1 MIAVQVLNGL
11 MEGMMLFL
19 IASGLTLIFGIT
31 RIVNFAHGSFYM
43 LGAFLTYQTMP
54 YLAPDT
60 AGGFALAVL
69 VAAVTVAVLGMA
81 FEVLVLRRIYGA
93 DDSLQLII
101 TLALVLVIRD
111 VVRAIW
117 GPSNVTVP
125 MPADLSGALQVGG
138 SYFPVFQL
146 VVFGMGLVVVLLMI
160 AAIRY
165 TRAGILLRAAADDR
179 GMVALLGINQARIF
193 TGVFTAGCF
202 LAGLAGGLAAPFGN
216 VNYLLDTTVIV
227 MAFIVVVIGGLG
239 NIRGAIVGALL
250 IGMTRALAQ
259 QFAPD
264 WTNLLTYAL
273 LILTLIVRPEGLFNR
288 RGRQA

>member
-239 NIRGAIVGALL
+239 NLYGALAAALGVGVMKGIGVLYFPRLSMVL
-250 IGMTRALAQ
+250 IFLIMAGVLVLRSMGRAG
-259 QFAPD
+259 
-264 WTNLLTYAL
+264 
-273 LILTLIVRPEGLFNR
+273 VSK
-288 RGRQA
+288 

>member
-1 MIAVQVLNGL
+1 
-11 MEGMMLFL
+11 
-19 IASGLTLIFGIT
+19 
-31 RIVNFAHGSFYM
+31 
-43 LGAFLTYQTMP
+43 
-54 YLAPDT
+54 
-60 AGGFALAVL
+60 
-69 VAAVTVAVLGMA
+69 
-81 FEVLVLRRIYGA
+81 
-93 DDSLQLII
+93 
-101 TLALVLVIRD
+101 
-111 VVRAIW
+111 
-117 GPSNVTVP
+117 

-146 VVFGMGLVVVLLMI
+146 VVFGMGLIVVLLMI

-239 NIRGAIVGALL
+239 NLYGALAAALGVGVMKGIGVLYFPRLSMVL
-250 IGMTRALAQ
+250 IFVLIFLIMAGVLVLRSMGRAG
-259 QFAPD
+259 
-264 WTNLLTYAL
+264 
-273 LILTLIVRPEGLFNR
+273 VSK
-288 RGRQA
+288 

>member
-1 MIAVQVLNGL
+1 MIAVQILNGL

-146 VVFGMGLVVVLLMI
+146 VVFGMGLIVVLLMI

-227 MAFIVVVIGGLG
+227 LAFIVVVIGGLG
-239 NIRGAIVGALL
+239 NLYGALAAALGVGVMKGIGVLYFPRLSMVL
-250 IGMTRALAQ
+250 IFLIMAGVLVLRSMGRAG
-259 QFAPD
+259 
-264 WTNLLTYAL
+264 
-273 LILTLIVRPEGLFNR
+273 VSK
-288 RGRQA
+288 